1 MKKETTKR
9 GANQV
14 NQLPPHA
21 YHPNISLRL
30 SKRTGYIA
38 RPESNK

>member
-1 MKKETTKR
+1 MKNKTTKR

-21 YHPNISLRL
+21 YHPNVALRL
-30 SKRTGYIA
+30 NSRQGYIA
-38 RPESNK
+38 RPK